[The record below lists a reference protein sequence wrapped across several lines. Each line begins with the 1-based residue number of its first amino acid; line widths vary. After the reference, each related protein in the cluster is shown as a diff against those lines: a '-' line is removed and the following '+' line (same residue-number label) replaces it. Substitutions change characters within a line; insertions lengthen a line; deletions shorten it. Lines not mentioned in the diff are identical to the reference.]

1 MSVIGEHFL
10 GYQLTGE
17 EPTRIGND
25 HPNFSPHGIYPCKGE
40 DSWVAI
46 SIESSEEWLNLCN
59 VVCSNRLRNAKE
71 LLEGSERGKQRNLI
85 DSEIQIWTLER
96 TRYQAMEELQG
107 GGIRAGAVTKASD
120 ILSDPNIE
128 ARGYLDRFDH
138 PDAGPSTTPGLP
150 FRFSG
155 MPVIQ
160 GIRAPLYSEHTEW
173 ILKDLLGISADK
185 ARKMTESGTTPLKP
199 IDRVYHS

>member
-1 MSVIGEHFL
+1 
-10 GYQLTGE
+10 
-17 EPTRIGND
+17 
-25 HPNFSPHGIYPCKGE
+25 
-40 DSWVAI
+40 
-46 SIESSEEWLNLCN
+46 
-59 VVCSNRLRNAKE
+59 
-71 LLEGSERGKQRNLI
+71 
-85 DSEIQIWTLER
+85 
-96 TRYQAMEELQG
+96 MEELQG

-128 ARGYLDRFDH
+128 ARWYLDRFDH